1 MEKKKSGGGENRKL
15 FSIWLGR
22 LQNCNWFLYSFY
34 IDIYVKRFHKNRK
47 KIKKRITFS
56 YIDTKKWDRKGKVQS
71 FRRKIFI
78 SLAIFSAEH
87 LCRRTL
93 FFSEKTFFEE
103 KKQPRL
109 FFSFSSFLLS
119 LFCTCASAILRI
131 RTAVYFYSTSS
142 GALLHE
148 LSQMKESNLERTKEK
163 GREREHERVRVDR

>member
-1 MEKKKSGGGENRKL
+1 MRIENCFPFGWGVCKIAID
-15 FSIWLGR
+15 FYTHFISIFMS
-22 LQNCNWFLYSFY
+22 NDF
-34 IDIYVKRFHKNRK
+34 IKTEK

-87 LCRRTL
+87 LCRRIL
-93 FFSEKTFFEE
+93 VFSEKTFFEE

-142 GALLHE
+142 EALLHE
-148 LSQMKESNLERTKEK
+148 LSQMKESNLERTKER
-163 GREREHERVRVDR
+163 GRERESTKE